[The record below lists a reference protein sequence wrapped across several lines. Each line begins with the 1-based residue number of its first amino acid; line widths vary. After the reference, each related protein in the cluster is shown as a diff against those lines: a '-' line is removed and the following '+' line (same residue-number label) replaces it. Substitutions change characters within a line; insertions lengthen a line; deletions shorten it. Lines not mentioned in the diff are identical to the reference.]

1 MNYELIYRVDLG
13 SAQSPFRVVAQPTG
27 REVDW
32 INRFLDQCSVRG
44 LAWHTL
50 RGYAFD
56 LTHFVRWWADRHS
69 TDEVTE
75 QALTSSSLLD
85 YLRYQAGR
93 QPRPA
98 ASTINTRLWVAER
111 ALRCQFPEAV
121 PPTAPGFQQFYW
133 RQSKLGYGRWR
144 PALTRLRV
152 KVPKRVVTPLSID
165 EVSRFWSSF
174 RTCRDL
180 AIVGLMLL
188 QGLRSCEVLALD
200 QEDLILSEA
209 QIRVC
214 GKGNKVRL
222 LPLAP
227 EAVQLLEH
235 YLRLERPLHC
245 GAALF
250 VSLKGRARGTR
261 MTAAGLRSLFRHH
274 RQITGVAKANPH
286 RFRHYL
292 PFLTMSGNRASPRGL
307 GPKAVFLS
315 CKASQI
321 TRHSPEPVTD
331 CSGRR
336 GVDHQVYS
344 GRAVHAAG
352 MSWPV
357 LSPSWPVSLR
367 DRFASFQHV
376 RDPATKRS
384 RNGRRPLGEDPWPWC
399 VSSGGQ

>member
-1 MNYELIYRVDLG
+1 MSYELIYRVDLG

-27 REVDW
+27 REVGW
-32 INRFLDQCSVRG
+32 INRFLDQCCVRG

-85 YLRYQAGR
+85 YLRYQAGQ

-98 ASTINTRLWVAER
+98 ANTINTRVWVAER

-133 RQSKLGYGRWR
+133 RQSKLGYGRSR

-152 KVPKRVVTPLSID
+152 KAPKRVVTPLSVD

-174 RTCRDL
+174 RTGRDL

-209 QIRVC
+209 QIRVR

-227 EAVQLLEH
+227 EAVQLHRSLPAPGTSTSLRRSPVRVPERARPGNTH
-235 YLRLERPLHC
+235 DRRGSPFAVPPSSSDDRRRQSQPSSIPAYLRHRHDPRRHQLACAHATDGTRADPDHHGLRPHHSAGCLSAIRPRRGST
-245 GAALF
+245 GAARSAVPLMKPASASRSS
-250 VSLKGRARGTR
+250 SLG
-261 MTAAGLRSLFRHH
+261 
-274 RQITGVAKANPH
+274 
-286 RFRHYL
+286 
-292 PFLTMSGNRASPRGL
+292 
-307 GPKAVFLS
+307 
-315 CKASQI
+315 
-321 TRHSPEPVTD
+321 
-331 CSGRR
+331 R
-336 GVDHQVYS
+336 GV
-344 GRAVHAAG
+344 
-352 MSWPV
+352 
-357 LSPSWPVSLR
+357 LR
-367 DRFASFQHV
+367 RH
-376 RDPATKRS
+376 
-384 RNGRRPLGEDPWPWC
+384 
-399 VSSGGQ
+399 